1 MFDVRPRN
9 TVLVPRPDAMCFIDG
24 YKAVLLAVFTTAGSR
39 RTTNLIN
46 DLADARSHAA
56 VNPKALDS
64 AIDMVKAR
72 GDLLSSEIEHAVRS
86 LRVGRWFHLRHT
98 TRYALLLDEAAE
110 NAYAIKALTTPLHEI
125 VGSKAVSFEAG
136 VVEYKGQYV
145 CDGIVLNPLYLGPGM
160 RESLKEAYAR
170 IKREGRFH
178 MSVAA

>member
-1 MFDVRPRN
+1 
-9 TVLVPRPDAMCFIDG
+9 MCFIDG
-24 YKAVLLAVFTTAGSR
+24 YKAVLLEVFSMAGSR
-39 RTTNLIN
+39 RTKDVIN
-46 DLADARSHAA
+46 DLADARSYAA
-56 VNPKALDS
+56 INAKALDC
-64 AIDMVKAR
+64 AIGMVKDR
-72 GDLLSSEIEHAVRS
+72 GELLSSEVESAIRS
-86 LRVGRWFHLRHT
+86 LRVGRWLHLRHT
-98 TRYALLLDEAAE
+98 TRYALLLDEAVE